1 MKYFILGLKNWNK
14 FNGRANRS
22 EFWYFTLFY
31 FIFGAIAYFIDV
43 SFLGYDLMDITSIG
57 VLQTA
62 YNLVLLI
69 PSFSVTIRRLHDI
82 NKSGWNLLWMLIPLL
97 GAIYIIILNILK
109 GTDGDNKYGA
119 PSNAQPTYDMKKLPN
134 WVKLIIAVV
143 GLAVGYKFGYA
154 IMDWLLDLLNF

>member
-14 FNGRANRS
+14 FKGRANRS

-31 FIFGAIAYFIDV
+31 FIFLTITYFIDV
-43 SFLGYDLMDITSIG
+43 SFLGWDPMGPTSIG
-57 VLQTA
+57 VLSTA
-62 YNLVLLI
+62 YYLVTLI

-97 GAIYIIILNILK
+97 GAVYIIILNILK

-119 PSNAQPTYDMKKLPN
+119 TSNA
-134 WVKLIIAVV
+134 
-143 GLAVGYKFGYA
+143 
-154 IMDWLLDLLNF
+154 

>member
-43 SFLGYDLMDITSIG
+43 SFLGYDPMDITSIG
-57 VLQTA
+57 VLQVA

-82 NKSGWNLLWMLIPLL
+82 NKSGWNLLWYLTIVGTL
-97 GAIYIIILNILK
+97 YIIYLNILK
-109 GTDGDNKYGA
+109 GTDDDNKYGS
-119 PSNAQPTYDMKKLPN
+119 PSTL
-134 WVKLIIAVV
+134 
-143 GLAVGYKFGYA
+143 
-154 IMDWLLDLLNF
+154 

>member
-43 SFLGYDLMDITSIG
+43 SFLGYDPSDITSIG
-57 VLQTA
+57 VLQIA

-97 GAIYIIILNILK
+97 GAVYIIILNILK
-109 GTDGDNKYGA
+109 GTEGDNKYGA
-119 PSNAQPTYDMKKLPN
+119 PSNA
-134 WVKLIIAVV
+134 
-143 GLAVGYKFGYA
+143 
-154 IMDWLLDLLNF
+154 

>member
-43 SFLGYDLMDITSIG
+43 SFLGYDPMDITSIG
-57 VLQTA
+57 VLQIA

-69 PSFSVTIRRLHDI
+69 PSFSVTIRRLHDV
-82 NKSGWNLLWMLIPLL
+82 NKSGWNLLWYITII
-97 GAIYIIILNILK
+97 GVFYIIILNILK
-109 GTDGDNKYGA
+109 GTDDDNKYGA
-119 PSNAQPTYDMKKLPN
+119 PSNA
-134 WVKLIIAVV
+134 
-143 GLAVGYKFGYA
+143 
-154 IMDWLLDLLNF
+154 